1 VSAAPPP
8 LGDADFIA
16 AFESCTLP
24 AAQFHHR
31 DHVRLAF
38 LYLRRHSPLEALAR
52 FTTGLQRYAATLG
65 ATTLYHETI
74 TWAYLLLIHERMQHD
89 RTQHERMQH
98 DRTQHERMQR
108 DPGGDFETFA
118 QDHADLFARQPS
130 VLERYYLPETLTS
143 ELARRTFLF
152 PDAR

>member
-1 VSAAPPP
+1 MSAAASP

-24 AAQFHHR
+24 PGQFHHR
-31 DHVRLAF
+31 DHIRLAF
-38 LYLRRHSPLEALAR
+38 LYLRRHPPMEALAR
-52 FTTGLQRYAATLG
+52 FTTGLRRYAVSLG
-65 ATTLYHETI
+65 APTLYHETI
-74 TWAYLLLIHERMQHD
+74 TWAYLLLIHERMQ
-89 RTQHERMQH
+89 
-98 DRTQHERMQR
+98 R
-108 DPGGDFETFA
+108 DPEVDFEAFA
-118 QDHADLFARQPS
+118 EAHVDLFVRQPS